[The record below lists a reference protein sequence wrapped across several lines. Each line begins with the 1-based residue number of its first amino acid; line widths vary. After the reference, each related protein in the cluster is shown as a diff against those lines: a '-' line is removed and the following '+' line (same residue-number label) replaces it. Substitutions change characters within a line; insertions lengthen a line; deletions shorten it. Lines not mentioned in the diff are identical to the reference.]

1 MEGRLQEVQQVQVEV
16 RLQEAREKWAA
27 ESRKERD
34 LALKAASLQSQQHMQ
49 DTIVHV
55 QQVNNANNLLS

>member
-1 MEGRLQEVQQVQVEV
+1 MKEVQRVQVEV

-34 LALKAASLQSQQHMQ
+34 LALKAASLQSQQQMQ

-55 QQVNNANNLLS
+55 QQVNINHLLWRCPS

>member
-1 MEGRLQEVQQVQVEV
+1 MEERLQEVQQVQVEV

-34 LALKAASLQSQQHMQ
+34 QALKAASLQSQQQMQ

-55 QQVNNANNLLS
+55 QQVKVNNLL